1 MVSGAVAASAAASQ
15 RRSQPRQRLTT
26 CIALPGAYHWLA
38 RSALCALRPAAFMV
52 LILVTLYTAN
62 TAANLTATR
71 IQVGGRG
78 GAGRQPSAQQLLP
91 PTESNARLGA
101 G

>member
-1 MVSGAVAASAAASQ
+1 
-15 RRSQPRQRLTT
+15 
-26 CIALPGAYHWLA
+26 
-38 RSALCALRPAAFMV
+38 MV